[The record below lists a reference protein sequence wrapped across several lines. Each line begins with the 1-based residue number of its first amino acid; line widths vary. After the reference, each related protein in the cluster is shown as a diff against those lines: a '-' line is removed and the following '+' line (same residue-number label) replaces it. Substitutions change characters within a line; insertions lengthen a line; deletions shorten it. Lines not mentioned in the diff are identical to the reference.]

1 MNLEFEFTLSV
12 PLKAPVDVGPGPFGL
27 RRYFEVSAGA
37 IEGKKLNG
45 KISTGGGDWSLIG
58 ADGFSRLDVRTQ
70 LVTDDGAFIYVY
82 YTGLLDA
89 ADQAH

>member
-1 MNLEFEFTLSV
+1 MGRFRLAAE
-12 PLKAPVDVGPGPFGL
+12 
-27 RRYFEVSAGA
+27 
-37 IEGKKLNG
+37 
-45 KISTGGGDWSLIG
+45 TGHLIG